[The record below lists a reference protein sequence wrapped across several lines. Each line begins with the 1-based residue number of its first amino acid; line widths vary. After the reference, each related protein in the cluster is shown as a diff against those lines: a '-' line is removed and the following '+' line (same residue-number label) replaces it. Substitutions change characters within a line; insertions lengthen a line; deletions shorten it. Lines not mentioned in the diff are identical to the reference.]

1 MTDNPFPGMNP
12 YLEQRCGDVHAA
24 LVAYARDMIQEKLP
38 ADLRAQMQERV
49 FVESEGIPLRAISPD
64 VHVYGGRRPPVG
76 SEEAA
81 GGVAVATEPVA
92 EPIMIYLPPIEIRE
106 TFLEIIDA
114 RSGGRV
120 VTVIEFVSLAN
131 KVGGKGRRLYRQKQ
145 AEAKSARVNL
155 VEIDLLRVGK
165 SVTLS
170 RPRWV
175 PLPSLPP
182 YHASIWRATHPEQ
195 LEYYG
200 FPLQK
205 RLPRIPVPLRAADA
219 DVKLD
224 LQELVN
230 LAYRRGR
237 YDDIDYSQPT
247 DPPFE
252 GEDAQWIEGIVKK
265 Q

>member
-1 MTDNPFPGMNP
+1 MNP
-12 YLEQRCGDVHAA
+12 YLEQRWGDVHAA
-24 LVAYARDMIQEKLP
+24 LVTYARDMIQEKLP
-38 ADLRAQMQERV
+38 ADLRARMQERV

-64 VHVYGGRRPPVG
+64 VHVYGARRPTVG
-76 SEEAA
+76 SGEAS
-81 GGVAVATEPVA
+81 GGVAVLAEPMA
-92 EPIMIYLPPIEIRE
+92 EPILIYLPPVEIRE

-120 VTVIEFVSLAN
+120 VSVIEFVSLAN
-131 KVGGKGRRLYRQKQ
+131 KVGGKGRRLYRQQQ
-145 AEAKSARVNL
+145 AEAKRARVNL
-155 VEIDLLRVGK
+155 VEIDLLRAGK

-170 RPRWV
+170 RPKWV

-182 YHASIWRATHPEQ
+182 YHASIWRATKPEQ

-230 LAYRRGR
+230 LAYQRGR
-237 YDDIDYSQPT
+237 YDDIDYSQPAE
-247 DPPFE
+247 PPFE
-252 GEDAQWIEGIVKK
+252 GEDARWIATIVVKK